1 MLFKDTADIRHV
13 LPRVSANYEFE
24 DLAPFITLAEEKYI
38 LDYIGQDF
46 YDELNDAYAA
56 TPNAEQLAAIRKL
69 QFSIGY
75 FTLLEAMPHLGLQ
88 IANAGVGLG
97 TADTAQQVPQWK
109 EFQLVSSLASN
120 GESFLDKALV
130 FLETNKTDYSTW
142 LTSDAYTVSKE
153 LFINT
158 AKELNRY
165 LPIFQSRRA
174 YLSLRPFIQDVQELT
189 IVGTIGQDLYD
200 DLLSKMIAGDTLNA
214 DETKLVELIKKP
226 LANIAARQAFN
237 QLAVAFDGRGFRILS
252 TSDGIMQ
259 KAAVTGDTLK
269 GLLIDFATRGESSL
283 IALKQYL
290 QDNAEAWPL
299 YKDSTAYVK
308 SADTQAWKMPDNSCR
323 NSFMI

>member
-1 MLFKDTADIRHV
+1 MLFLTTADIRRV
-13 LPRVSANYEFE
+13 LPRVSANYDFE

-38 LDYIGQDF
+38 IDYIGQEF
-46 YDELNDAYAA
+46 YDELNDAYAL
-56 TPNAEQLAAIRKL
+56 TPSQEQLAAIRKL

-97 TADTAQQVPQWK
+97 NSDTTTQVPQWK

-130 FLETNKTDYSTW
+130 FLETNKTDYPTW

-174 YLSLRPFIQDVQELT
+174 YLSLRQFIMDVQELT
-189 IVGTIGQDLYD
+189 IVATIGQDLYD
-200 DLLSKMIAGDTLNA
+200 DLLSKIAGDTLTA
-214 DETKLVELIKKP
+214 DEKHLVTLIQKP

-237 QLAVAFDGRGFRILS
+237 QLAIAFDGRGFRILS
-252 TSDGIMQ
+252 SSDGIMQ
-259 KAAVTGDTLK
+259 KAAVTGDTLT
-269 GLLIDFATRGESSL
+269 GMLSDFASRGEASI

-290 QDNAEAWPL
+290 QDNADTWPL
-299 YKDSTAYVK
+299 YKDSTAYIK
-308 SADTQAWKMPDNSCR
+308 SADTQAWTMPDNSCR
-323 NSFMI
+323 NSFMV